1 MAAALSPAPL
11 WLRCTSL
18 TALAVGRNG
27 EGDRRPGVRAHFE
40 QLTFRR
46 SCRRHRYVS
55 LSARAPKLTQRN
67 RRQRRPKFPAA
78 LTAPRTARHA
88 TPRQKTAT
96 PATARAAPARACLLY
111 RWVMFRQ
118 TEVHGSPVEV
128 YAVHERAVGA
138 IRSATPL
145 QRGPERPSVRRQ
157 SPGGRGHCLPVSDR
171 DPVAGSPRA
180 VRSVADSVEAAPS
193 IRRRW
198 HLGSRADADPCR
210 GRRCR

>member
-1 MAAALSPAPL
+1 MSA
-11 WLRCTSL
+11 
-18 TALAVGRNG
+18 TAM
-27 EGDRRPGVRAHFE
+27 
-40 QLTFRR
+40 
-46 SCRRHRYVS
+46 SS
-55 LSARAPKLTQRN
+55 LSHLENGGSNRNPCVGAPGSARTH
-67 RRQRRPKFPAA
+67 RPH
-78 LTAPRTARHA
+78 APRSAHDESARIDDGNAGPCRSGSERLPGSDRGLHGFSQ
-88 TPRQKTAT
+88 PRPT
-96 PATARAAPARACLLY
+96 RAGASVGVAIKCCWWRPRSVTRACLLY
-111 RWVMFRQ
+111 WWVMFRQ

-138 IRSATPL
+138 SRSATPL

>member
-1 MAAALSPAPL
+1 MIRAQPRRTVLVSAVTTAEPAPK
-11 WLRCTSL
+11 SL
-18 TALAVGRNG
+18 SNPNDTHETPSKPRHTRRHSLVCCQMCHPSGRVGTFANTRGRFWRSALLG
-27 EGDRRPGVRAHFE
+27 HE
-40 QLTFRR
+40 QL
-46 SCRRHRYVS
+46 V
-55 LSARAPKLTQRN
+55 QIV
-67 RRQRRPKFPAA
+67 
-78 LTAPRTARHA
+78 
-88 TPRQKTAT
+88 
-96 PATARAAPARACLLY
+96 ARACLLY

-138 IRSATPL
+138 SRSATPL